1 MNNELNQ
8 TITVLPLGAWEQH
21 GPHLPLQTDAIIAS
35 EFASRLEKHAFP
47 VKINVL
53 PTEPI
58 GYSVEHLD
66 FNGSKSL
73 SYDEAISK
81 WLKIIKVQVQKGHR
95 KILLL
100 NAHGGNSPL
109 LTIVATEARV
119 RWNVLVVVT
128 HWTRFGLPE
137 HLQSTTDKSIDIHAG
152 DIETS
157 IMLAIAPDLVDMK
170 KAHDYGSRQ
179 SEYIKNFK
187 HLRAYGQHS
196 FGWKMKDLNEHG
208 VVGFVTRAK
217 AEKGHQIIDHAFSG
231 ICELI
236 EDMIAFDISELK

>member
-1 MNNELNQ
+1 MTTEPDQ
-8 TITVLPLGAWEQH
+8 TITVLPLGAWEHH
-21 GPHLPLQTDAIIAS
+21 GPHLPLQTDTIIAS
-35 EFASRLEKHAFP
+35 EFAARLEKHAFS

-53 PTEPI
+53 PTEEI

-66 FNGSKSL
+66 FEGSKSL
-73 SYDEAISK
+73 SYDEAISS
-81 WLKIIKVQVQKGHR
+81 WLTIIEEQMGLGHR
-95 KILLL
+95 KFLLL

-137 HLQSTTDKSIDIHAG
+137 HLQSTIDKSIDIHAG
-152 DIETS
+152 EIETS
-157 IMLAIAPDLVDMK
+157 IMMAIAPDLVDMK
-170 KAHDYGSRQ
+170 KAHDYGSQQ
-179 SEYIKNFK
+179 SAYIDNFK
-187 HLRAYGQHS
+187 YLRAYGQHS
-196 FGWKMKDLNEHG
+196 FGWKMQDLNENG

-217 AEKGHQIIDHAFSG
+217 REKGQQMLDHAFSG